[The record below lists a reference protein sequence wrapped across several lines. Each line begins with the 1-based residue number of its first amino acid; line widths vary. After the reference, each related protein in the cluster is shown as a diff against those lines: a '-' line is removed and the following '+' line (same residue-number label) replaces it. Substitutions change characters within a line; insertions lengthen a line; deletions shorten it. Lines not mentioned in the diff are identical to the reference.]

1 MSSFLQQLEN
11 NEAVL
16 LMYLFDELPAE
27 DRAEVEQM
35 LATDAGLR
43 AQLERLRE
51 AHLKIDPAMRKL
63 DAATRLPVPEAVATR
78 QMSRVIQ
85 QWTVEQ
91 FAGRQTEEAPVRR
104 RKLAAWIGYPAG
116 AVAAALVIGLLWW
129 GLTDQGTS
137 TTGGTGPIAFPTDE
151 GHESLIESITG
162 DAFVRDVVRDPDLQ
176 RVESQMAAL
185 WQATTDDPMIVPI
198 VDVEEQ

>member
-16 LMYLFDELPAE
+16 LMYLFDELPPD
-27 DRAEVEQM
+27 DRAEVDQM

-43 AQLERLRE
+43 AELERLRE
-51 AHLKIDPAMRKL
+51 AYATIDPAMRKM

-78 QMSRVIQ
+78 QMSRLIQ

-91 FAGRQTEEAPVRR
+91 FAGRQTEEPAKP
-104 RKLAAWIGYPAG
+104 RKLAKWIGYPAG
-116 AVAAALVIGLLWW
+116 AVAAALIIGLLWW
-129 GLTDQGTS
+129 GLTDQGTTS
-137 TTGGTGPIAFPTDE
+137 TGGGSAIAFDDT
-151 GHESLIESITG
+151 HETLIESITG

-176 RVESQMAAL
+176 RVENQMAAL
-185 WQATTDDPMIVPI
+185 WQTTTDDPMIVPI
-198 VDVEEQ
+198 VDVVEEQ